1 MIIDTAENHGQAP
14 APMTAARRGGAER
27 RARGVPRSF
36 GARLAIDRILAL
48 GKKASRYTEADL
60 ARVVGISRERVRQ
73 LRARLPY
80 KPVNTRLARVPGY
93 GSRVE
98 QAFCTTVRLSIDR
111 LVALVDARG
120 DDECWPWLGNTYR
133 GYPVQGPGS
142 QYVHRRIYEREHGP
156 IPKGM
161 LVVHTLGGRPCCN
174 PRHLV
179 LATGRE
185 RTWRTWRSGSRVD
198 VSDELRGV
206 TPAKVRAIRR
216 AYAKLPRVKVRRLG
230 GTFER
235 VPSGCVK
242 ALAERFGMKDRRL
255 LTNIAKGE
263 SCSWIL
269 PGNDQGSHRTG

>member
-1 MIIDTAENHGQAP
+1 M
-14 APMTAARRGGAER
+14 MMAARRGGAER
-27 RARGVPRSF
+27 RARGVPGSF

-98 QAFCTTVRLSIDR
+98 QAFCTTVRLGIDR

-120 DDECWPWLGNTYR
+120 DDECWPWLGNKYR
-133 GYPVQGPGS
+133 GYAVQGPGS
-142 QYVHRRIYEREHGP
+142 QYVHRLIFEREHGP
-156 IPKGM
+156 IPRGM
-161 LVVHTLGGRPCCN
+161 LVVHKLDGRPCCN

-179 LATGRE
+179 LMTGRE

-198 VSDELRGV
+198 VSDELRRV

-216 AYAKLPRVKVRRLG
+216 AYAKLPKVKVRRRG

-235 VPSGCVK
+235 VPSGYVK
-242 ALAERFGMKDRRL
+242 ALAERFGMKNRKL
-255 LTNIAKGE
+255 LAHIATGKSG
-263 SCSWIL
+263 SWIL
-269 PGNDQGSHRTG
+269 SEYQARSPSS

>member
-1 MIIDTAENHGQAP
+1 M
-14 APMTAARRGGAER
+14 MAARRGGAER
-27 RARGVPRSF
+27 RARGVPGGF

-48 GKKASRYTEADL
+48 GEKASRYTEADL
-60 ARVVGISRERVRQ
+60 ARVVGVSRERIRQ
-73 LRARLPY
+73 LMVHLPH

-98 QAFCTTVRLSIDR
+98 HAFCTTVRLSIDR

-120 DDECWPWLGNTYR
+120 DDECWPWLGNKYR
-133 GYPVQGPGS
+133 GYAVQGPGS
-142 QYVHRRIYEREHGP
+142 QYVHRLIFEREHGP
-156 IPKGM
+156 IPRGM

-198 VSDELRGV
+198 VSDELRRV

-216 AYAKLPRVKVRRLG
+216 AYAKLPKVKVRQRG
-230 GTFER
+230 RTFER
-235 VPSGCVK
+235 VPLGCVK
-242 ALAERFGMKDRRL
+242 ALAERFGMKNRRL
-255 LTNIAKGE
+255 LANIATGKSG
-263 SCSWIL
+263 SWIL
-269 PGNDQGSHRTG
+269 SGNDQGQPPD